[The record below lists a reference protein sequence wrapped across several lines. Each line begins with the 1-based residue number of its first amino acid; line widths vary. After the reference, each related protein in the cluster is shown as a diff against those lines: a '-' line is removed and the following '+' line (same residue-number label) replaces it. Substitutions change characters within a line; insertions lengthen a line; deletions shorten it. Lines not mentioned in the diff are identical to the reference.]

1 MGTHPDKPVQTSLN
15 YMKTRLIVKLFFRVS
30 PNKTE

>member
-1 MGTHPDKPVQTSLN
+1 MGTHPDKPVQTGLN
-15 YMKTRLIVKLFFRVS
+15 YMKIRLFVKRFFRVS